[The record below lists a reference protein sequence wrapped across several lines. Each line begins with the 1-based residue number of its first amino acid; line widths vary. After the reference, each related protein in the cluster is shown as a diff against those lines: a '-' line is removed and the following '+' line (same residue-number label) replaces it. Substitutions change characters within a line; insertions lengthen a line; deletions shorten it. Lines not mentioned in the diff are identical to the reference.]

1 VETVPNLLRR
11 RRAARACRDPNGPVV
26 VSDRIGSGEAQE
38 RGLVGETLSQ
48 SSTSTSNASVR
59 STSTLVRSVVR

>member
-1 VETVPNLLRR
+1 VETGPNLLVGGKPHVP
-11 RRAARACRDPNGPVV
+11 DPNGPVV